1 MTSIISAPQIPADVE
16 SGPSAA
22 DRIFEVLETC
32 ARAGRPLTLAQLVE
46 RTGLPKSTLHRAC
59 WKLVAL
65 GALDDTGHGFRI
77 GTRLFALASAHPDLR
92 RLRAASMPYLH
103 VLCARTGWIANLAT
117 RSGDRALLLEE
128 QYLTPHGTA
137 KMLGST
143 LPLHATAV
151 GKALLAYAPPEEIE
165 ATIARTGLRA
175 YTGHTIVRPQLL
187 LEHLQTIRTRGYAL
201 SCEEWHIGAAGVAAP
216 VVVDGDVVASVAL
229 VGPPDQ
235 AELRRLAA
243 PVQLAAARLARALAP
258 RAAEPTAA

>member
-1 MTSIISAPQIPADVE
+1 MAVIGHVA

-65 GALDDTGHGFRI
+65 GALDDTDHGFRI

-92 RLRAASMPYLH
+92 RLRAAAMPYLH

-128 QYLTPHGTA
+128 HYNTPQRTP
-137 KMLGST
+137 KMLGAT

-151 GKALLAYAPPEEIE
+151 GKALLAHAPPEEIE
-165 ATIARTGLRA
+165 ATIARAGLQA
-175 YTGHTIVRPQLL
+175 FTGHTIVRPQLL
-187 LEHLQTIRTRGYAL
+187 LEHLETIRARGYAL
-201 SCEEWHIGAAGVAAP
+201 GCEEWRAGAAGVAAP
-216 VVVDGDVVASVAL
+216 VVVNGEVVASIAL
-229 VGPPDQ
+229 VGPPDRP
-235 AELRRLAA
+235 ELRRLAG
-243 PVQLAAARLARALAP
+243 PVQLAAARLAAALAP
-258 RAAEPTAA
+258 RAAATTVA